1 MLYAIV
7 ALVFLAIMYLPGFWV
22 RSVLKKHSP
31 ERSDFPGNGAEMAR
45 HLLDKLDIE
54 DVVVEVT
61 EHGDHYDPNDKAVR
75 LTKDKYEGRTL
86 TGVVVAAHEVGHA
99 VQHHRNE
106 RLFNL
111 RGSLAKLTYLASRA
125 APILLAATP
134 LLVWVNPALSRWTLL
149 AAVLSMLL
157 GVLMNLVTLP
167 VEWDASFGKAL
178 PLLEEGQ
185 YLSARDMSSARQILT
200 AAALTYVAASLASL
214 LNLGV
219 LARLLRR

>member
-111 RGSLAKLTYLASRA
+111 RGSLA
-125 APILLAATP
+125 
-134 LLVWVNPALSRWTLL
+134 
-149 AAVLSMLL
+149 
-157 GVLMNLVTLP
+157 
-167 VEWDASFGKAL
+167 
-178 PLLEEGQ
+178 
-185 YLSARDMSSARQILT
+185 
-200 AAALTYVAASLASL
+200 
-214 LNLGV
+214 
-219 LARLLRR
+219 